1 MNSVAELKVL
11 ILRQQELAAK
21 LARTDQMP
29 GVRAARSKLF
39 GLLNQLDLAQDVAG
53 TKRPANSPSERH
65 RGSTAALPY

>member
-1 MNSVAELKVL
+1 MTSVAELEVL

-21 LARTDQMP
+21 LARTGHMP

-53 TKRPANSPSERH
+53 PNDRRI
-65 RGSTAALPY
+65 

>member
-53 TKRPANSPSERH
+53 AKNQRN
-65 RGSTAALPY
+65 